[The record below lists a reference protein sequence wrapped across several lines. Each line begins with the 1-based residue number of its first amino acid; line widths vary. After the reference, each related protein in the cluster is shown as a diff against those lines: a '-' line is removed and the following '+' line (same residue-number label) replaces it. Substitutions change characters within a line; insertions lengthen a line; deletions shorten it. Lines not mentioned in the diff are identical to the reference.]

1 MWVLEAGH
9 ANQPG
14 LLWCGTIPGGLF
26 RSDDAGA
33 TWHLVRSLWN
43 HPSRKQWFGGGA
55 EFPGIHSICI
65 HPQDGRKLILGVSCG
80 GVWHSA
86 DAGETWELHGQGLRA
101 EYMPPELAQELVIQ
115 DPHRMV
121 QSPTRPERV
130 WVQHHNG
137 IFRSDD
143 GGRTFTEIKKMG
155 PSTFGFAVVVHP
167 TDADTAWFIPA
178 IKDEKRIP
186 VDGRLCV
193 TRTRDGGM
201 SAEVLTAGLPGIHA
215 YDLVYRHALDI
226 DASGQRLVFGSTT
239 GGAWISED
247 SGEHWTELSCHLP
260 PIYAVRFA

>member
-155 PSTFGFAVVVHP
+155 PSGSRSLFTPPMQKLRGLSLQSKTKSAFP
-167 TDADTAWFIPA
+167 WM
-178 IKDEKRIP
+178 
-186 VDGRLCV
+186 
-193 TRTRDGGM
+193 GG
-201 SAEVLTAGLPGIHA
+201 SASRAPGMA
-215 YDLVYRHALDI
+215 A
-226 DASGQRLVFGSTT
+226 
-239 GGAWISED
+239 
-247 SGEHWTELSCHLP
+247 
-260 PIYAVRFA
+260 